1 MIGDVSGVDFMP
13 GRAYFMARLLGC
25 MPEDETNLHAWV
37 KRLEER
43 GTFDRGV
50 RT

>member
-1 MIGDVSGVDFMP
+1 MIGEVSGVDFMP
-13 GRAYFMARLLGC
+13 GHAYFMAHRLGC
-25 MPEDETNLHAWV
+25 MPEDETHLQGRV

-43 GTFDRGV
+43 GAFDRGV